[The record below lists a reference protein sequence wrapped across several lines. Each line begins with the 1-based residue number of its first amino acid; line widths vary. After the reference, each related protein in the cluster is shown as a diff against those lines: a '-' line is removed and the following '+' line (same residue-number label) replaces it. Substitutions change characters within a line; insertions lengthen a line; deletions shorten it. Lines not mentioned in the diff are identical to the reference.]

1 MPIVI
6 TPIKKKK
13 NGKKKNGNGKKRIYT
28 KKKY

>member
-6 TPIKKKK
+6 TPTKKTK
-13 NGKKKNGNGKKRIYT
+13 NGKKKNGNGKKKIYT